1 MEKTIIMPGQFVTFE
16 NAIYKAK
23 KCKYPEQACS
33 KCDLYRKCPN
43 ELNFKCG
50 MFVYF
55 KYVETKHFPKTRRC
69 KRVQKEEET

>member
-16 NAIYKAK
+16 NTLYEAK
-23 KCKYPEQACS
+23 KCKYPERACS
-33 KCDLYRKCPN
+33 KCDLYRKCPD

-55 KYVETKHFPKTRRC
+55 KCVARKRSARITKNEDT
-69 KRVQKEEET
+69 

>member
-1 MEKTIIMPGQFVTFE
+1 MPGQFVTFE

-23 KCKYPEQACS
+23 KCTYPERACS
-33 KCDLYRKCPN
+33 KCDLYKKCPN

-55 KYVETKHFPKTRRC
+55 KLVKQ
-69 KRVQKEEET
+69 KRK